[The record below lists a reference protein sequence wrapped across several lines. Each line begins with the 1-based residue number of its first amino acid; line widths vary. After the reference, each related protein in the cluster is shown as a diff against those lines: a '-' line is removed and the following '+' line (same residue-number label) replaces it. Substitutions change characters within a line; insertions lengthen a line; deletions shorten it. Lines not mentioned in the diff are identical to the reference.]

1 MTYQFSG
8 KKGFNIS
15 RRSLESLCVD
25 SKKEHLKSWSIM
37 RKHRFLGESL
47 FLLASSN
54 FMFVKPY
61 YRYSSK
67 SWPCGSACL
76 TRCLLSHVQHHW
88 GCSWKNMVINCLTRF
103 LLMFWPPHKRNH
115 RGCINYLL
123 LNLPKH
129 FLKIEQTK
137 ILGKYRDFCW
147 RLSYSIYR
155 LMRII
160 CL

>member
-8 KKGFNIS
+8 KKKALTFLKDPLN
-15 RRSLESLCVD
+15 LCVLIVRK
-25 SKKEHLKSWSIM
+25 SKVFLSLISIM

-67 SWPCGSACL
+67 PWPCGSACL

-103 LLMFWPPHKRNH
+103 LLMFWPHRKRNQ
-115 RGCINYLL
+115 RGCNNYLF

-129 FLKIEQTK
+129 FFKKSNRQ
-137 ILGKYRDFCW
+137 KYWENTEISVEDLAIVYTDLCA
-147 RLSYSIYR
+147 
-155 LMRII
+155 
-160 CL
+160 